1 MTEEEIDYAMRMSVD
16 FNYILKRVLDI
27 YEVNYYD
34 VDLDSYLLFRKMN
47 YIFTEIP
54 PETEH

>member
-1 MTEEEIDYAMRMSVD
+1 MRMSVD

-47 YIFTEIP
+47 YIFTEMP